1 MTRLRTLLAAAV
13 ATAALAAAVAG
24 GVGASP
30 SAVVYRGIDKGLCP
44 FPFDVTA
51 ESTPRPGQVGTSAL
65 HYTFDGPATVRLRN
79 TRTGKTVT
87 LRSDGLYD
95 VDTTTGSIGFRGH
108 ELWLWWTGKHVPYLA
123 TDGPGRLVA
132 PAFVLSPG
140 TSRSHV
146 IDPCALLAPSP
157 PSLAPST
164 ARAPWGLPA
173 NTLSRIGATGIAPL
187 VGAVIRHDHAHLDV
201 IVDGRKVTVP
211 AGVGLA
217 EPVDRGPC
225 PSGPV
230 ASGDCATKQSFF
242 GAVANSPLHTHSP
255 SGIIHVEADR
265 RAPFTLGQF
274 FDEWGVRFD
283 SSCIGAYCT
292 GSKGKLRVYV
302 GGKRL
307 TGDPRKL
314 VLANRQEIAVVFG
327 RAGDFAH
334 VPATYTGGWPGQGCG
349 GPGERSCLP

>member
-1 MTRLRTLLAAAV
+1 VLGGGAAL
-13 ATAALAAAVAG
+13 AALAAAVAA

-30 SAVVYRGIDKGLCP
+30 SASVYKGVDNALCS
-44 FPFDVTA
+44 FPFRVTVT
-51 ESTPRPGQVGTSAL
+51 STTRAGQVGTTAL
-65 HYTFDGPATVRLRN
+65 RYAFDGPTTVRLAN
-79 TRTGKTVT
+79 ARTGKTVT

-108 ELWLWWTGKHVPYLA
+108 EVWLWSTGKHVPYLT
-123 TDGPGRLVA
+123 TDGSGRLVA
-132 PAFVLSPG
+132 PAYVLSPG
-140 TSRSHV
+140 ASRSRV
-146 IDPCALLAPSP
+146 VDPCALLAPTP
-157 PSLAPST
+157 PSIAP
-164 ARAPWGLPA
+164 ARTPAPWGLPA

-187 VGAVIRHDHAHLDV
+187 LGSVIRHDHLHLDV
-201 IVDGRKVTVP
+201 IVDGRRVTVP

-225 PSGPV
+225 PSAPD

-255 SGIIHVEADR
+255 SGIIHIEADR
-265 RAPFTLGQF
+265 HVSFTLGQF

-292 GSKGKLRVYV
+292 GSGGKLRVFV
-302 GGKRL
+302 GGKRV
-307 TGDPRKL
+307 TGDPRRL
-314 VLANRQEIAVVFG
+314 VLRNRQEIAVVFG
-327 RAGDFAH
+327 RTGDFAR
-334 VPATYTGGWPGQGCG
+334 VPATYEGGWPGAGCG